1 MPRQTKSLS
10 QMNAD
15 SLRYLAE
22 NTEVTYLAEGSIAR
36 ALTESTN
43 AEIAKVN
50 EYISSTYSN
59 TFINS
64 AQGAYLDLI
73 GEMLGVAR
81 LQGSPASSSSSDQS
95 VQLSVASGTL
105 GQVFPNPANANQG
118 LIQAGFTVKTADSTI
133 VYRTSEKVTFPAN
146 LTEVFIPVVSD
157 STGANVNVGKGRLV
171 IHDGP
176 SGVSV
181 TNLKSI
187 TNGSGVE
194 SDKDYRFRLSNSIA
208 GSATSNEIAV
218 RLAVAGIPDISRVEL
233 KEFSRG
239 AGTFDALLVPVG
251 NTLSATIAE
260 ISRKAIESVS
270 AFGISSKVT
279 QPTYRLFRVSIQLI
293 PVAGTGAGTVD
304 NSVIAAKNAVLDY
317 FESIPMGGEFIV
329 NRLRAA
335 VIDAVGLNIKDIR
348 ILDLCLNGRP
358 RAIRN
363 VKLKSDEL
371 FTPDNSQ
378 GAAILVV

>member
-1 MPRQTKSLS
+1 
-10 QMNAD
+10 MNAD

-22 NTEVTYLAEGSIAR
+22 NTDVTYLAEGSIAR
-36 ALTESTN
+36 ALTESSN
-43 AEIAKVN
+43 LEISKIN

-81 LQGSPASSSSSDQS
+81 LQGGPASSSGEDQS
-95 VQLSVASGTL
+95 VQISVASGTL

-118 LIQAGFTVKTADSTI
+118 LIQAGFTVKSADATI
-133 VYRTSEKVTFPAN
+133 IYRTSEKVVFPAN
-146 LTEVFIPVVSD
+146 LTEVFISVVSD
-157 STGANVNVGKGRLV
+157 ASGTSVNVGKGRLV

-187 TNGSGVE
+187 TNGSRVE
-194 SDKDYRFRLSNSIA
+194 SDRDYRFRLGNSIA
-208 GSATSNEIAV
+208 GSSTSNEISI
-218 RLAVAGIPDISRVEL
+218 RLAVAGVPDISRVQL
-233 KEFSRG
+233 NEFSRG

-270 AFGISSKVT
+270 AFGISSRVT
-279 QPTYRLFRVSIQLI
+279 QPTYKLFKVSIQLI
-293 PVAGTGAGTVD
+293 PVVGIGQGAIGT
-304 NSVIAAKNAVLDY
+304 SKIAAKNAVLDY
-317 FESIPMGGEFIV
+317 FESIPMGGEFVV

-335 VIDAVGLNIKDIR
+335 VIGAISENTKDIR
-348 ILDLCLNGRP
+348 IVDLCLSGRP

-363 VKLKSDEL
+363 VKLRPDEL
-371 FTPDNSQ
+371 FSPDNTQ
-378 GAAILVV
+378 GAAVLVV